1 MPAKPSRTTKRTSR
15 RPTRRNKSARV
26 SRIVFFT
33 IGFIAL
39 LFFTLY
45 GINYLKQNAAPDY
58 SGKVLSATEIDNL
71 IKDIDLSLTGAF
83 FEAGISSK
91 NIESKKVINK
101 EEENLTWQ
109 YKDIRVSPEEGVT
122 PERVKKVLEQ
132 SVIKE
137 YPVEYKFKSGKNS
150 LTALININ
158 NITTHKIQF
167 DFNKQNVVKAKAKQD
182 KTEKV
187 VEAPKKEE
195 VKTSE
200 KIKST
205 DIPQAAS
212 EKKEVVTTNYPK
224 SKIVIIVDDL
234 GMNKNPIDQLLKIAA
249 PITFAVLP
257 NLPYSTYAAEKADK
271 KGWDVILHMPME
283 PKESSGYTGTDAGD
297 EVLLVGLPKET
308 ILTKLNNSLASVPH
322 VKGVNNH
329 MGSKFMENSELTELI
344 LKDLQKKGLLFV
356 DSKTS
361 SQSTGYETAM
371 KLGMKTAQRDIFLD
385 DFSKSSGYVKD
396 QLKKLIE
403 ISKKRGYAVG
413 ICHPY
418 PKTLKALSEMIPLIG
433 DEVEVV
439 SISNIIN
446 SSNKLGRN

>member
-1 MPAKPSRTTKRTSR
+1 M
-15 RPTRRNKSARV
+15 
-26 SRIVFFT
+26 
-33 IGFIAL
+33 GFLAL
-39 LFFTLY
+39 LFFALY
-45 GINYLKQNAAPDY
+45 GINYLKKNSSSDY

-71 IKDIDLSLTGAF
+71 IKDIDISLTTAF
-83 FEAGISSK
+83 FDAGISSK
-91 NIESKKVINK
+91 NIESKKVFNK
-101 EEENLTWQ
+101 EDANLTWE
-109 YKDIRVSPEEGVT
+109 YKDMKVSPEGDMT
-122 PERVKKVLEQ
+122 PEKVKKILEQ

-137 YPVEYKFKSGKNS
+137 YPVEYQFKTGTNS

-158 NITTHKIQF
+158 NITTHKILF
-167 DFNKQNVVKAKAKQD
+167 DFNKQKVVKSKPKKD
-182 KTEKV
+182 KTEQTAKV
-187 VEAPKKEE
+187 QKKEE
-195 VKTSE
+195 
-200 KIKST
+200 IK
-205 DIPQAAS
+205 AS
-212 EKKEVVTTNYPK
+212 EKVKSEDEAQTTSKKKESAANNFPK

-234 GMNKNPIDQLLKIAA
+234 GLNKNPIDQLLKIQS

-283 PKESSGYTGTDAGD
+283 PKESSGYIGTDAGD
-297 EVLLVGLPKET
+297 EVLLVGLPKDT
-308 ILTKLNNSLASVPH
+308 ILTKLNNSLNSIPH

-329 MGSKFMENSELTELI
+329 MGSKFMENGELTELI
-344 LKDLQKKGLLFV
+344 LKNLKKKGMFFV

-361 SQSTGYETAM
+361 SQSTGYDTAM
-371 KLGMKTAQRDIFLD
+371 ELGMKTAQRDIFLD
-385 DFSKSSGYVKD
+385 HSSKSSTHVKK

-418 PKTLKALSEMIPLIG
+418 PGTIEALTEMIPKID

>member
-1 MPAKPSRTTKRTSR
+1 MPAKPSRTTKRTR
-15 RPTRRNKSARV
+15 RPTRRNKNARV

-33 IGFIAL
+33 LGFIAL
-39 LFFTLY
+39 LFFALY
-45 GINYLKQNAAPDY
+45 GINYLKKNSSSDY
-58 SGKVLSATEIDNL
+58 SGKVLSVTEIDNL

-83 FEAGISSK
+83 FDAGISSK
-91 NIESKKVINK
+91 NIESKKVFNK
-101 EEENLTWQ
+101 EQANLIWE
-109 YKDIRVSPEEGVT
+109 YKDMKVSPEGDMT
-122 PERVKKVLEQ
+122 PEKVKKILEQ
-132 SVIKE
+132 SVIKD
-137 YPVEYKFKSGKNS
+137 YPVEYQFKSGKNS
-150 LTALININ
+150 LTTIININN

-167 DFNKQNVVKAKAKQD
+167 DFNKPQVAKTKPKQD
-182 KTEKV
+182 KTGKTSKT
-187 VEAPKKEE
+187 PKKEE
-195 VKTSE
+195 IKISE
-200 KIKST
+200 KVKSE
-205 DIPQAAS
+205 DKAQNS
-212 EKKEVVTTNYPK
+212 SKKKEAAVKNYPK
-224 SKIVIIVDDL
+224 PKIVIIVDDL
-234 GMNKNPIDQLLKIAA
+234 GLNKNPIDQLLKIQA

-283 PKESSGYTGTDAGD
+283 PKESSGYIGTDAGE
-297 EVLLVGLPKET
+297 EVLLVGLPKDT
-308 ILTKLNNSLASVPH
+308 ILTKLNDSLNSVPH

-344 LKDLQKKGLLFV
+344 LKDLKKKGMLFV

-385 DFSKSSGYVKD
+385 HSSKSSTHVKK

-418 PKTLKALSEMIPLIG
+418 PGTVEALTEMIPKVD

-446 SSNKLGRN
+446 SGNKVGRN